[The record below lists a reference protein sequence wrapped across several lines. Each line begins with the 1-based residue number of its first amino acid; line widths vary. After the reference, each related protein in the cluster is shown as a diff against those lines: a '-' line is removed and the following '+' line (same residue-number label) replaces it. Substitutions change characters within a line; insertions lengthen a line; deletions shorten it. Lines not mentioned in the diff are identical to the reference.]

1 VTFSVVA
8 RDTVT
13 GDLGIAVQ
21 SRFLA
26 IGATSSFASA
36 DVGAVATQALT
47 NVSYGPRALDLLAA
61 GTTAARALDVLVQS
75 DVLEDRRQAAVVD
88 VQGRVAVHTGSG
100 CAGYAGH
107 VTGPGF
113 SCQGNMLVSHEVLQ
127 HMATVMG
134 SDEGSALPERML
146 AALRAGQEAG
156 GDARGQQSASLLVVR
171 QFGGYGGHSDRLVD
185 LRVDDH
191 ATPIL
196 ELQRLLGLH
205 RLYFD
210 KPDEDAMLPLGP
222 LVDELVERL
231 ARLSHVPASA
241 SEEAVWDALDQWS
254 RRENLEERMT
264 RRGQVDRT
272 LLACL
277 RRADDVGEVH

>member
-1 VTFSVVA
+1 M
-8 RDTVT
+8 T
-13 GDLGIAVQ
+13 GDLGVAVQ

-61 GTTAARALDVLVQS
+61 GTTATRTLDVLLQS
-75 DVLEDRRQAAVVD
+75 DVLQDRRQAAVVD

-113 SCQGNMLVSHEVLQ
+113 SCQGNMLVSHDVVHQ
-127 HMATVMG
+127 MATVM

-146 AALRAGQEAG
+146 AALLAGQEAG
-156 GDARGQQSASLLVVR
+156 GDARGQQSASLLVAR
-171 QFGGYGGHSDRLVD
+171 QDGGYGGLSDRLVD

-222 LVDELVERL
+222 LVDEIAQRLV
-231 ARLSHVPASA
+231 RLSHVPAST
-241 SEEAVWDALDQWS
+241 SEDAVWDALDQWS
-254 RRENLEERMT
+254 GRENLEERMT
-264 RRGQVDRT
+264 RRGHVDPT
-272 LLACL
+272 VLACL
-277 RRADDVGEVH
+277 RRTDEVGEGH